1 MSLFWLTKS
10 VNQLKVKSG
19 LLTNAWLKRSIME
32 K

>member
-1 MSLFWLTKS
+1 MSLFWLIKS

-19 LLTNAWLKRSIME
+19 LLTNAWLKHSIME